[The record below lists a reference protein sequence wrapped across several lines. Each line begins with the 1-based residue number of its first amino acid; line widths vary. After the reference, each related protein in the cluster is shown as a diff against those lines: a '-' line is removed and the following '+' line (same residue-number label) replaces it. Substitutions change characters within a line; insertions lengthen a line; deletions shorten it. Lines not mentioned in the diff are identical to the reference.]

1 MRCNKTWN
9 SFVFFMPCD
18 LISRLRRRILMKKIL
33 LIGLLLLIGCGG
45 KVGKVREP
53 SPLITHMGASTV
65 ALMATKGDNARPY
78 CTGVWVS
85 KDVILTANHCVEA
98 AWEMELEKKI
108 DKLDPS
114 EQEAAIKRYQEMSHS
129 ERQGLVVEGTPIR
142 YIVEGD
148 VDEIGKPPFA
158 IRLGVVLAVSPSH
171 DLALVEASGRN
182 LPAHDIAYVGD
193 ENPAIGER
201 VSVVGQVKGL
211 YWTYVEGTVA
221 QYRNDI
227 PERLKPVSEVNEIG
241 FVGPYLQVSAPV
253 WYGNSGGGAFDM
265 DGHLVG
271 IASFMTGAPHSC
283 YFIHAD
289 VIRAMLAKHMIQ

>member
-1 MRCNKTWN
+1 
-9 SFVFFMPCD
+9 
-18 LISRLRRRILMKKIL
+18 MKKIL

-45 KVGKVREP
+45 KIGNTREP
-53 SPLITHMGASTV
+53 SSLIKHMGSSTV
-65 ALMATKGDNARPY
+65 ALMSVHGDNARPY
-78 CTGVWVS
+78 CTGVWVG

-108 DKLDPS
+108 EKLPAE
-114 EQEAAIKRYQEMSHS
+114 EQEAAIKKYLGLTHE
-129 ERQGLVVEGTPIR
+129 ERQNLVVEGTPIK

-148 VDEIGKPPFA
+148 VDEIGKAPFA

-193 ENPAIGER
+193 ENPAIGEKLN
-201 VSVVGQVKGL
+201 VVGQVKGL

-221 QYRNDI
+221 QYRTDI
-227 PERLKPVSEVNEIG
+227 PERSKPVSEVNEIG
-241 FVGPYLQVSAPV
+241 FVGPYLQISAPV
-253 WYGNSGGGAFDM
+253 WYGNSGGGAFDS

-271 IASFMTGAPHSC
+271 IASFLTGAPHSC
-283 YFIHAD
+283 YFIHPD